1 MNYLNQLI
9 FVMDLL
15 GTAAF
20 AVAGAM
26 VAIKR
31 NADLFGVL
39 LCGLLTAQGGGAMR
53 DLILGNHPPRMF
65 RDTTDLW
72 LALAVSLVVFW
83 TVRLLRDRVQS
94 HEKGF
99 DALLNIVDALGLA
112 VFTVNGMNVALEFGG
127 WDNGVLT
134 VTMGM
139 MTGIG
144 GGILRDVILARM
156 PTVLRKQFYATASLI
171 GGLLYW
177 VFLTGGLR
185 NAPSILISMLTIFVL
200 RMLATRYR
208 WNLPKALVSKNK

>member
-1 MNYLNQLI
+1 MTYINQLI
-9 FVMDLL
+9 FVMDLV
-15 GTAAF
+15 GTVAF
-20 AVAGAM
+20 AAAGAM

-65 RDTTDLW
+65 QNTTDLW
-72 LALAVSLVVFW
+72 VALATATVVFW
-83 TVRLLRDRVQS
+83 AVLLLREKVMD
-94 HEKGF
+94 HEKTF
-99 DALLNIVDALGLA
+99 DAVLNIMDALGLA

-185 NAPSILISMLTIFVL
+185 NVPSILISMLTIFVL

>member
-1 MNYLNQLI
+1 MTYINQLI
-9 FVMDLL
+9 FVMDLV
-15 GTAAF
+15 GTVAF
-20 AVAGAM
+20 AAAGAM

-65 RDTTDLW
+65 QNTTDLW
-72 LALAVSLVVFW
+72 VALATATVVFW
-83 TVRLLRDRVQS
+83 AVRLLR
-94 HEKGF
+94 EKVMDQEKTF
-99 DALLNIVDALGLA
+99 DAVLNIMDALGLA

-185 NAPSILISMLTIFVL
+185 NVPSILISMLTIFAL

>member
-1 MNYLNQLI
+1 MTYINQLI
-9 FVMDLL
+9 FVMDLV
-15 GTAAF
+15 GTVAF
-20 AVAGAM
+20 AAAGAM

-65 RDTTDLW
+65 QNTTDLW
-72 LALAVSLVVFW
+72 VALAAATVVFW
-83 TVRLLRDRVQS
+83 AVRLLR
-94 HEKGF
+94 EKVMDQEKTF
-99 DALLNIVDALGLA
+99 DAVLNIMDALGLA

-185 NAPSILISMLTIFVL
+185 NVPSILISMLTIFVL

>member
-1 MNYLNQLI
+1 MTYINQLI
-9 FVMDLL
+9 FVMDLV
-15 GTAAF
+15 GTVAF
-20 AVAGAM
+20 AAAGAM

-65 RDTTDLW
+65 QNTTDLW
-72 LALAVSLVVFW
+72 VALATATVVFW
-83 TVRLLRDRVQS
+83 AVRLLR
-94 HEKGF
+94 EKVMDQEKTF
-99 DALLNIVDALGLA
+99 DAVLNIMDALGLA

-185 NAPSILISMLTIFVL
+185 NVPSILISMITIFAL

>member
-1 MNYLNQLI
+1 MAYINQLI
-9 FVMDLL
+9 FVMDLV
-15 GTAAF
+15 GTVAF
-20 AVAGAM
+20 AAAGAM

-65 RDTTDLW
+65 QNTTDLW
-72 LALAVSLVVFW
+72 VALATATVVFW
-83 TVRLLRDRVQS
+83 AVRLLR
-94 HEKGF
+94 EKVMDQEKTF
-99 DALLNIVDALGLA
+99 DAVLNIMDALGLA

-185 NAPSILISMLTIFVL
+185 NVPSILISMITIFAL

>member
-1 MNYLNQLI
+1 LAYINQLI
-9 FVMDLL
+9 FVMDLV
-15 GTAAF
+15 GTVAF
-20 AVAGAM
+20 AAAGAM

-65 RDTTDLW
+65 QNPTDLW
-72 LALAVSLVVFW
+72 VALATAMVVFW
-83 TVRLLRDRVQS
+83 AVRLLREKVTD
-94 HEKGF
+94 HEKTF
-99 DALLNIVDALGLA
+99 DSILNVMDALGLA

-139 MTGIG
+139 LTGIG

-185 NAPSILISMLTIFVL
+185 NVPSILISMITIFAL

>member
-1 MNYLNQLI
+1 LTYINQLI
-9 FVMDLL
+9 FVMDLV
-15 GTAAF
+15 GTVAF
-20 AVAGAM
+20 AAAGAM

-65 RDTTDLW
+65 QNTTDLW
-72 LALAVSLVVFW
+72 VALATATVVFW
-83 TVRLLRDRVQS
+83 AVRLLR
-94 HEKGF
+94 EKVMDQEKTF
-99 DALLNIVDALGLA
+99 DAVLNIMDALGLA

-185 NAPSILISMLTIFVL
+185 NVPSILISMLTIFVL

>member
-1 MNYLNQLI
+1 MTYINQLI
-9 FVMDLL
+9 FVMDLV
-15 GTAAF
+15 GTVAF
-20 AVAGAM
+20 AAAGAM

-65 RDTTDLW
+65 QNTTDLW
-72 LALAVSLVVFW
+72 VALATATVVFW
-83 TVRLLRDRVQS
+83 AVRLLREKVMD
-94 HEKGF
+94 HEKTF
-99 DALLNIVDALGLA
+99 DAVLNIMDALGLA

-185 NAPSILISMLTIFVL
+185 NVPSILISMLTIFVL

>member
-1 MNYLNQLI
+1 MTYINQLI
-9 FVMDLL
+9 FVMDLV
-15 GTAAF
+15 GTVAF
-20 AVAGAM
+20 AAAGAM

-65 RDTTDLW
+65 QNTTDLW
-72 LALAVSLVVFW
+72 VALATATVVFW
-83 TVRLLRDRVQS
+83 AVRLLR
-94 HEKGF
+94 EKVMDQEKTF
-99 DALLNIVDALGLA
+99 DAVLNIMDALGLA

-185 NAPSILISMLTIFVL
+185 NVPSILISMLTIFVL